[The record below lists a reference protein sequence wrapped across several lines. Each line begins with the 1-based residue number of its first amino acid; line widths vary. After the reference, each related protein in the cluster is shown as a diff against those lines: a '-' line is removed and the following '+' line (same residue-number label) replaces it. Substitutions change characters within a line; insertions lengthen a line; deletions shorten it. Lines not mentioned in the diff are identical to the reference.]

1 MFKFLSI
8 FELVRGQY
16 DFGNLKTFVDRRY
29 DYADGEYQMV
39 DRRTGRTGSGDDA
52 GLGFYSSL
60 YDEDRVGN
68 NSKFD
73 QIFKI
78 YFFYAKWHFD
88 VIPDITNYPDPT
100 HKNLWHIQK

>member
-16 DFGNLKTFVDRRY
+16 DFGNLKSFVDRRY

-60 YDEDRVGN
+60 YDEDRFEITRN
-68 NSKFD
+68 LIKFLKFISIT
-73 QIFKI
+73 QKF
-78 YFFYAKWHFD
+78 HFD
-88 VIPDITNYPDPT
+88 VISDITKNPDLWD
-100 HKNLWHIQK
+100 KNLRNI

>member
-78 YFFYAKWHFD
+78 YFYYAEMAF
-88 VIPDITNYPDPT
+88 
-100 HKNLWHIQK
+100 